1 MDWNALESLE
11 DWNAALKASHVG
23 PVVVFKHSTR
33 CSISRMALK
42 LTQQRWDLPEDVQP
56 FLLDLLNY
64 RAVSNAIAADLNTE
78 HQSPQLLLIRGG
90 KTAHCANHSNIDPV
104 DLLPYL

>member
-11 DWNAALKASHVG
+11 DWAAAREASHAE

-42 LTQQRWDLPEDVQP
+42 LTEQRWELPAHIKP
-56 FLLDLLNY
+56 FLLDLLTY
-64 RAVSNAIAADLNTE
+64 RAVSHAIADDLQTE
-78 HQSPQLLLIRGG
+78 HHSPQLLLIRNG
-90 KTAHCANHSNIDPV
+90 KTVHCANHSNIDPV

>member
-1 MDWNALESLE
+1 MSACCR
-11 DWNAALKASHVG
+11 
-23 PVVVFKHSTR
+23 FKHSTR

-42 LTQQRWDLPEDVQP
+42 LTQQRWDCLKTST

-78 HQSPQLLLIRGG
+78 HQSPQLL
-90 KTAHCANHSNIDPV
+90 
-104 DLLPYL
+104 

>member
-1 MDWNALESLE
+1 MNRVSMDRVILRSNLPQDGLERIGIIGRLE
-11 DWNAALKASHVG
+11 RRPESIACRTG
-23 PVVVFKHSTR
+23 CRFKHSTR

-64 RAVSNAIAADLNTE
+64 RAV
-78 HQSPQLLLIRGG
+78 QQ
-90 KTAHCANHSNIDPV
+90 
-104 DLLPYL
+104 

>member
-11 DWNAALKASHVG
+11 DWKAVLNASYEQ

-42 LTQQRWDLPEDVQP
+42 LTEQRWELPEAVLP

-64 RAVSNAIAADLNTE
+64 RAISNAIATDLQTE
-78 HQSPQLLLIRGG
+78 HQSPQLLLIRDG
-90 KTAHCANHSNIDPV
+90 KTVHHANHSNIDPV

>member
-11 DWNAALKASHVG
+11 DWTAALDASHQQ
-23 PVVVFKHSTR
+23 PLVVFKHSTR

-42 LTQQRWDLPEDVQP
+42 LTQQRWDLPEEVQP
-56 FLLDLLNY
+56 FLLDLLNH
-64 RAVSNAIAADLNTE
+64 REVSNAIARDLQTE
-78 HQSPQLLLIRGG
+78 HQSPQLLLIREG
-90 KTAHCANHSNIDPV
+90 KTLHHANHSNIDPV